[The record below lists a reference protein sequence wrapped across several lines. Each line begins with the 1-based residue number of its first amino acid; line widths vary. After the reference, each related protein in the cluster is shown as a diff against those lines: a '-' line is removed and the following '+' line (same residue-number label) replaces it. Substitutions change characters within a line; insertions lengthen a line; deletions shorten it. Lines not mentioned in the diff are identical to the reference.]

1 MESDEKKDKI
11 PEEKKE
17 EKKDKIQEE
26 KKEEIEEGNKIKQL
40 IARLKAFISLN
51 KDGKLNALEQ
61 FFEDLNYIFEN
72 NYYYLVHSINL
83 PNLVELYIESSL
95 DDNINDKFKYSDI
108 FEELKC
114 YCFIPREYIISIYQ
128 YFSDIFHRKEKIIE
142 NDKNFLKFPKVV
154 KLWEIFYHKTFKVK
168 SNNPVVFSGDEPFN
182 FSPEEKNLRIVVILN
197 CPIIK
202 ELNENL
208 VLLELQFEDNNV
220 FSYSYKDYF
229 KDYKEE
235 IKSMLHIEFNF
246 NKDMEIQFDN
256 KKEKTKKILEDI
268 KKKPKIKNIKILEK
282 FYGEILSIFSSTD
295 ILVQDYLDGDHMTA
309 KKYRIFINY
318 HDTIHFNIYNYF
330 NGLKPFAPFPL
341 LIKGLNENKNI
352 EKIGKM
358 EKKDFLKQFV
368 QKIFDVLVRFC
379 EDYNIDSTYLSES
392 DKISVKK
399 IYHSFIF

>member
-1 MESDEKKDKI
+1 MES
-11 PEEKKE
+11 EEKKE
-17 EKKDKIQEE
+17 EKKEESKVKQIQA
-26 KKEEIEEGNKIKQL
+26 NLKQ
-40 IARLKAFISLN
+40 FISLN
-51 KDGKLNALEQ
+51 KNEKLKALGPL
-61 FFEDLNYIFEN
+61 FKDLNYIYEN
-72 NYYYLVHSINL
+72 NYYYLVHSIDL
-83 PNLVELYIESSL
+83 PNLVELYIESNL
-95 DDNINDKFKYSDI
+95 DEDKDDNFEYYKI
-108 FEELKC
+108 FEELKN

-168 SNNPVVFSGDEPFN
+168 SNNPVVFSGYEPFC
-182 FSPEEKNLRIVVILN
+182 FSPEEKKWRIVVYLN

-208 VLLELQFEDNNV
+208 VLLKLQFEDNNV

-235 IKSMLHIEFNF
+235 IKSMLNIEFNF
-246 NKDMEIQFDN
+246 NKDMEIQFDD

-268 KKKPKIKNIKILEK
+268 KKKPKIKNIKILDQ
-282 FYGEILSIFSSTD
+282 FYGEILSIFFSTD
-295 ILVQDYLDGDHMTA
+295 ILVKDYLDGDHITA

-341 LIKGLNENKNI
+341 LIKGLNENENI
-352 EKIGKM
+352 GKIGKM

-392 DKISVKK
+392 DKIK
-399 IYHSFIF
+399 YL